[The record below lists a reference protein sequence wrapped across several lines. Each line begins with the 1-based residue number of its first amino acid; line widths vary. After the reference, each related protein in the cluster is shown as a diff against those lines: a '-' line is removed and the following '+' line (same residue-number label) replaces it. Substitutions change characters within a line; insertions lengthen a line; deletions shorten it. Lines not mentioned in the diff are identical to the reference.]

1 MKLLEAN
8 LSANQPL
15 TRENARI
22 DLARLNFDQ
31 GNHHRV
37 VALLSPLYDEAYPV
51 DFDEQ
56 QELFGRL
63 MFGIAL
69 TIVGDI
75 TRSRRQLG
83 RLIYLLHVVDTPS
96 AYQFALAIRQ
106 AAEEQVISIGQ

>member
-1 MKLLEAN
+1 MRATSSRTDEL
-8 LSANQPL
+8 
-15 TRENARI
+15 I
-22 DLARLNFDQ
+22 DLLQQTIVQLHPNLTELTKACSD
-31 GNHHRV
+31 GNVTIQQLRV
-37 VALLSPLYDEAYPV
+37 LTIL
-51 DFDEQ
+51 EQ